1 MPARYIVSTEIEF
14 SASHMLDGFENGCE
28 RMHGHN
34 WIVRVYYEFE
44 KLDDRGVAVDYM
56 ELKQALSDAIL
67 PHFDHRHLNDMPEFR
82 SINPT
87 SENIAAEIFRLCAE
101 QVGFANGTLI
111 EVELWE
117 TPTDMVR
124 YRE

>member
-1 MPARYIVSTEIEF
+1 MPGRYIVSTEIEF
-14 SASHMLDGFENGCE
+14 SASHELHGFEGGCE

-34 WIVRVYYEFE
+34 WVVRAYYEFE
-44 KLDDRGVAVDYM
+44 KLDDRGVTVDYM
-56 ELKQALSDAIL
+56 ELKQALNDAIL
-67 PHFDHRHLNDMPEFR
+67 PHFDHRHLNDVAAFS

-101 QVGFANGTLI
+101 QVGVANGTLVEI
-111 EVELWE
+111 ELWE
-117 TPTDMVR
+117 TPADMVR